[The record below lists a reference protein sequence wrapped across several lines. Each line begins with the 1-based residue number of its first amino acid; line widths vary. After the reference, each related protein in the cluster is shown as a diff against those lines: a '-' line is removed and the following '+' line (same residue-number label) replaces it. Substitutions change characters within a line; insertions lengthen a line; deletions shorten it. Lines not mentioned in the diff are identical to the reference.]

1 MIKFKALGLEDRA
14 LFQKY
19 LKNYT
24 FKTYEYSFLTLY
36 LWKKYCNVEY
46 AVIDDSLVLKKT
58 EEKIGSFFMQP
69 IGYSEEKLSGIIEE
83 LIKIKQEDPGFKAL
97 FRDIE
102 EPFMKQLTEIYG
114 SNILFLEDVKNFDYI
129 YETERLIHLPGEK
142 LHKRKNHY
150 NQFINSYSYEVKDI
164 HDQVVI
170 DDCLGFASRWY
181 ENQKV
186 KSRQL
191 LCELEGIK
199 DVLNHLED
207 LEVIGMAVYVDG
219 KIAGFTFGE
228 KVNSKMAVIHI
239 EKGNTKYKGIYAFIN
254 KTFAENY
261 LHNVMYINREEDL
274 GILGLRKAKLAY
286 DPIKLEKKFIVSPIC
301 CETGYPE
308 RMIIRA

>member
-1 MIKFKALGLEDRA
+1 MIKFKALSLEDRE

-19 LKNYT
+19 LEDYT

-36 LWKKYCNVEY
+36 LWKRCCNVEY
-46 AVIDDSLVLKKT
+46 AVIDDALVLKKS
-58 EEKIGSFFMQP
+58 EEKIGSYFMQP
-69 IGYSEEKLSGIIEE
+69 IGYSKEGLPCIIEE
-83 LIKIKQEDPGFKAL
+83 LSKIKRGDSGFKAL

-102 EPFMKQLTEIYG
+102 EPFMNELREIYG
-114 SNILFLEDVKNFDYI
+114 SNILYLEDVKNFDYI
-129 YETERLIHLPGEK
+129 YETERLIHLSGDK

-164 HDQVVI
+164 HDRAVI
-170 DDCLGFASRWY
+170 DDCLGFASQWFA
-181 ENQKV
+181 NQKV
-186 KSRQL
+186 KNRQL
-191 LCELEGIK
+191 ICELEGIQ
-199 DVLNHLED
+199 DVLDHLEY
-207 LEVIGMAVYVDG
+207 LKVMGMAVYVDG

-228 KVNSKMAVIHI
+228 KVNHKMAIIHV

-261 LHNVMYINREEDL
+261 LHDVLFINREEDL

-301 CETGYPE
+301 CEAGWPE
-308 RMIIRA
+308 RIAARG